1 MRGYNGGEV
10 GDKTM
15 SKKITTKEMTEGP
28 LIRPIIRYTVPII
41 LSSVLQLLF
50 NAADLVVVGQFGS
63 ENSVG
68 AVGATSSLTNLM
80 VNLFLGLSVGAGVVV
95 AHGLGAKDDEK
106 VRQTVHTSIPLAVI
120 CGAFL
125 TVVGIFLS
133 GPILGLMGTPQE
145 NLPLA
150 TLYMRIYFCGM
161 IFNLLLNFGAS
172 ILRAAGDSTGPMKYL
187 TIAGVVNV
195 CLNLVFVIA
204 FKMDVAG
211 VALAT
216 ILAQG
221 VSATLII
228 RALMKRTDACKLKLR
243 ELGIHR
249 KPLKR
254 ILAIGIPSGIQSS
267 LFSISNVLMQSSMF
281 SFGPVALKG
290 VSAASNIEGFIYVLM
305 HSFNQTMVN
314 FTGQNEGA
322 RKYRRIAKLYFTC
335 LWMMLA
341 VSVTLCGLVY
351 LLGRPLLSIYIPG
364 DAAAIEFGMQRLLM
378 VGLLY
383 FLCGMMEIAGGGARG
398 MGISFSTTLVNV
410 IGVCGLRVVWIYT
423 VFPRFHTLT
432 ALYTSYSLSWIVT
445 YLATSF
451 IFFGVLR
458 ARRKRYEKELLETT

>member
-1 MRGYNGGEV
+1 MA
-10 GDKTM
+10 
-15 SKKITTKEMTEGP
+15 KKITTQEITEGP
-28 LIRPIIRYTVPII
+28 LIRPIIRYTIPII

-68 AVGATSSLTNLM
+68 AVGATGSLTNLM
-80 VNLFLGLSVGAGVVV
+80 VNLFLGLSIGAGVVV
-95 AHGLGAKDDEK
+95 AHGLGAHDDEK
-106 VRQTVHTSIPLAVI
+106 VRQTIHTAIPLAVI
-120 CGAFL
+120 CGAVL
-125 TVVGIFLS
+125 TAAGVFLS
-133 GPILGLMGTPQE
+133 GPLLKAMGTPQE
-145 NLPLA
+145 NLGLA

-161 IFNLLLNFGAS
+161 IFNLLLNFGSS
-172 ILRAAGDSTGPMKYL
+172 ILRAAGDSTSPMKYL

-195 CLNLVFVIA
+195 ILNLIFVIA

-216 ILAQG
+216 ILSQG
-221 VSATLII
+221 VSATLIL
-228 RALMKRTDACKLKLR
+228 RTLMKRKDACQLKLK

-249 KPLKR
+249 NPLKR
-254 ILAIGIPSGIQSS
+254 ILAIGIPSGVQSS

-335 LWMMLA
+335 LWMMLV
-341 VSVTLCGLVY
+341 VSIGLCGTVY
-351 LLGRPLLSIYIPG
+351 LCGRPLLSIYIPG
-364 DAAAIEFGMQRLLM
+364 DTAAIDFGMQRLMM

-383 FLCGMMEIAGGGARG
+383 FLCGMMEIASGGARG
-398 MGISFSTTLVNV
+398 MGISLSTTLVNV
-410 IGVCGLRVVWIYT
+410 FGVCGLRVLWIYT
-423 VFPRFHTLT
+423 VFPKFHTLT
-432 ALYTSYSLSWIVT
+432 ALYASYSVSWIVT
-445 YLATSF
+445 YFATSF
-451 IFFGVLR
+451 VFFGVLR
-458 ARRKRYEKELLETT
+458 ARRKRYEQELKNQN